1 MKQSKNN
8 KINNTVEKKIK
19 AIKKGVEYYKNTD
32 QNKI

>member
-1 MKQSKNN
+1 MKQNKNN

-19 AIKKGVEYYKNTD
+19 SIKKGVGYYKNTD